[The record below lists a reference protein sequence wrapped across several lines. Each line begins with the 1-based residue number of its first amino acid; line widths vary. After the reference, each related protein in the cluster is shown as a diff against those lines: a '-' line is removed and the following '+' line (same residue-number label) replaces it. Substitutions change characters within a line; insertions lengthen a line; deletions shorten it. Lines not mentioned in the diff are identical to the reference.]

1 MIENKL
7 DIYQYQY
14 SDHFMVEIPGNVLL
28 NIIDF
33 CREVSLNEPNIGIP
47 YSYPDNVILKRN
59 LDGGLAE
66 VKVDWT
72 PYGALDGDAF
82 FKSTENAVR
91 FMTPLAVTANQMEHA
106 FYKVFEDDVE
116 KGHAKIITELTTE
129 QENESVSSI
138 LDSGNKK
145 KK

>member
-14 SDHFMVEIPGNVLL
+14 PDHFMVEIPGNVLL

-47 YSYPDNVILKRN
+47 YSYPDNVVLKRN
-59 LDGGLAE
+59 PNGGLVE
-66 VKVDWT
+66 VAVDWVK
-72 PYGALDGDAF
+72 YGENDGDAF
-82 FKSTENAVR
+82 FKSMENAVR

-106 FYKVFEDDVE
+106 FYRVFEDDVE
-116 KGHAKIITELTTE
+116 KGNVKKIIELTKE
-129 QENESVSSI
+129 QENEQVSQLLSKS
-138 LDSGNKK
+138 DKGKK
-145 KK
+145 